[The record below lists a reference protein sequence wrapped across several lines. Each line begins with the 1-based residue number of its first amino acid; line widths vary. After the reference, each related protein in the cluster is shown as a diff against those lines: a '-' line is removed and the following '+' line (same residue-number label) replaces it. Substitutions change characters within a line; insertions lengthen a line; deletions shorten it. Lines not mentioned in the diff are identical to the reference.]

1 MRFWRLILI
10 GLVLAGCG
18 QPLQLN
24 TPTSR
29 TPQATRSVATAL
41 PSGTAGTPAAA
52 SPATTTLASTATGVT
67 LPSETP
73 SSLVTLPTAEPLT
86 SEQRWRAQQVDRRV
100 FEQPRIYVVSQAVSL
115 LWYDPAT
122 GQSLEIGTLVGE
134 FPAQAQF
141 ALRSTGQLAL
151 EVPYRIN
158 ADFGLTAI
166 SGAVRE
172 RMRAAGYTDSVEAF
186 LIQTEAVT
194 PKQ

>member
-1 MRFWRLILI
+1 MRFWRLIPI
-10 GLVLAGCG
+10 GLLLVGCG

-24 TPTSR
+24 TPAGS

-41 PSGTAGTPAAA
+41 PSGTVGAPAAA
-52 SPATTTLASTATGVT
+52 SPAPTALASTPTLVT

-73 SSLVTLPTAEPLT
+73 SSLVTLPTPAPLT
-86 SEQRWRAQQVDRRV
+86 SEQRWRAQQVDRRA
-100 FEQPRIYVVSQAVSL
+100 FEQPRIFTVAQAVSL

-141 ALRSTGQLAL
+141 SLRSTGQLAL

-172 RMRAAGYTDSVEAF
+172 RMRTAGYTESVEAYV
-186 LIQTEAVT
+186 IQTEAVT
-194 PKQ
+194 PTQ